1 MLSRN
6 CAYLVFAC
14 KTLFF
19 IDFHAVVDSPALQL
33 PLAIAVE
40 SIGRC
45 GKALPLF
52 CRCNEGRP
60 YKERFLSVFAALRVG
75 MGLA

>member
-6 CAYLVFAC
+6 CAYLAFTC
-14 KTLFF
+14 KALFF
-19 IDFHAVVDSPALQL
+19 IDVHAGVDSPGLQL
-33 PLAIAVE
+33 LIAIAVE

-60 YKERFLSVFAALRVG
+60 YKERFLSVFAASRVG